1 MKVLYL
7 TNLPAPYTVEFLT
20 ELGKHCELTVVFERH
35 SASDRDEKWVTDTK
49 PSYEEIFLEG
59 KEIGTENSFCPSVKK
74 YLKREYDHIIIGVY
88 STFTAMYAIRYLR
101 KKKIPYIISTDGGFI
116 SSNESNAKKKLKTK
130 LIGGAAAWLSTCT
143 MSDEYLIY
151 YGADKDKIYR
161 YPFTSI
167 AARDIIPATLTS
179 GEKDKIKQ
187 KLGIKG
193 EKVLIGVGQLI
204 PRKGWDILIEALAK
218 LNNKSVETLIVGGEE
233 DQLKE
238 LLKNYEIET
247 IPDNIRII
255 SFMSKDDLFEYYRAS
270 DIFVL
275 PTREDVWGLVV
286 NEAMANG
293 LPVISTNR
301 CNAAIELIE
310 DNVNGKIVATEDA
323 ESLKSAI
330 DELLKNENCIETIS
344 KNNIHKIESYTY
356 EEMGKRVY
364 EILIRILTN
373 ESVCKE

>member
-20 ELGKHCELTVVFERH
+20 ELGKHCDLTVVFERH
-35 SASDRDEKWVTDTK
+35 SASDRDEKWVSDTK
-49 PSYEEIFLEG
+49 PTYEEIFLEG

-74 YLKREYDHIIIGVY
+74 YLKREYDHIVIGVY

-116 SSNESNAKKKLKTK
+116 SSNEGNAKKKLKTK
-130 LIGGAAAWLSTCT
+130 LIGGAAAWFSTCT

-167 AARDIIPATLTS
+167 AARDIIPAPLTS
-179 GEKDKIKQ
+179 DEKDKIKQ
-187 KLGIKG
+187 KLGIKA

-204 PRKGWDILIEALAK
+204 PRKGWDILVEALAK

-293 LPVISTNR
+293 LPVISTVK
-301 CNAAIELIE
+301 CNAGVELIE
-310 DNVNGKIVATEDA
+310 EDVNGKLIPVSDS
-323 ESLKSAI
+323 ESLYNAI
-330 DELLKNENCIETIS
+330 RKLLSEPERLAQMGENNLKKIS
-344 KNNIHKIESYTY
+344 SYTY
-356 EEMGKRVY
+356 EMMGIKVY
-364 EILIRILTN
+364 EALLAIGSTDGN
-373 ESVCKE
+373 QK

>member
-20 ELGKHCELTVVFERH
+20 ELGKHCDLTVVFERH
-35 SASDRDEKWVTDTK
+35 SASDRDKKWVTDTK
-49 PSYEEIFLEG
+49 PTYEEIFLEG

-74 YLKREYDHIIIGVY
+74 YLKREYDHIVIGVY

-116 SSNESNAKKKLKTK
+116 SSNEGNAKKKLKTK
-130 LIGGAAAWLSTCT
+130 LIGGAAAWFSTCT

-167 AARDIIPATLTS
+167 AAKDIIPAPLTS
-179 GEKDKIKQ
+179 DEKDKIKQ
-187 KLGIKG
+187 KLGIKA

-204 PRKGWDILIEALAK
+204 PRKGWDILIKALEK
-218 LNNKSVETLIVGGEE
+218 INDSSIETLIVGGEE
-233 DQLKE
+233 DQFKE

-293 LPVISTNR
+293 LPVISTVK
-301 CNAAIELIE
+301 CNAGVELIE
-310 DNVNGKIVATEDA
+310 EDVNGKLIPVSDS
-323 ESLKSAI
+323 ESLYNAI
-330 DELLKNENCIETIS
+330 RKLLSEPERLAQMG
-344 KNNIHKIESYTY
+344 KNNLKKISSYTY
-356 EEMGKRVY
+356 EMMGIKVY
-364 EILIRILTN
+364 EALLAIGSTDGN
-373 ESVCKE
+373 

>member
-20 ELGKHCELTVVFERH
+20 ELGKHCDLTVVFERH
-35 SASDRDEKWVTDTK
+35 SASDRDKKWVTDTK
-49 PSYEEIFLEG
+49 PTYEEIFLEG

-74 YLKREYDHIIIGVY
+74 YLKREYDHIVIGVY

-116 SSNESNAKKKLKTK
+116 SSNEGNAKKKLKTK
-130 LIGGAAAWLSTCT
+130 LIGGAAAWFSTCT

-167 AARDIIPATLTS
+167 AAGDIIPAPLTS
-179 GEKDKIKQ
+179 DEKDKIKQ
-187 KLGIKG
+187 KLGIKA

-204 PRKGWDILIEALAK
+204 PRKGWDILIKALEK
-218 LNNKSVETLIVGGEE
+218 INDSSIETLIVGGEE

-293 LPVISTNR
+293 LPVISTVK
-301 CNAAIELIE
+301 CNAGVELIE
-310 DNVNGKIVATEDA
+310 EDVNGKLIPVSDS
-323 ESLKSAI
+323 ESLYNAI
-330 DELLKNENCIETIS
+330 RKLLSEPERLAKMGENNLKKIS
-344 KNNIHKIESYTY
+344 SYTY
-356 EEMGKRVY
+356 EMMGIKVY
-364 EILIRILTN
+364 EALLAIGSTDGN
-373 ESVCKE
+373 